1 MLLAATIKLISNSV
15 VGRLAFLGFTIWL
28 ARTQDETAY
37 SSILFLY
44 SAFMFFAWL
53 GGGGFYLGALRSYRI
68 GAFVLLRHLYLKKL
82 KIAIIAIVSLFII
95 YLTFALPSSAL
106 DHGTAPILTRL
117 LPIVPLA
124 AALPFVV
131 LTRFHVAQLQY
142 EGKYFYSGFIQFSG
156 KTLVLIACFSILF
169 FPMGEQVIATFSLA
183 VFFSSAII
191 LFAYIQ
197 LIKMFASSMTI
208 MRKIYR
214 SLFVKI
220 LSPLLLQAL
229 AYRFFFKH

>member
-53 GGGGFYLGALRSYRI
+53 GGGGFYLGALRSYRDRP

-169 FPMGEQVIATFSLA
+169 FPMGEQVIAILRFSL
-183 VFFSSAII
+183 
-191 LFAYIQ
+191 
-197 LIKMFASSMTI
+197 
-208 MRKIYR
+208 
-214 SLFVKI
+214 
-220 LSPLLLQAL
+220 PL
-229 AYRFFFKH
+229 

>member
-1 MLLAATIKLISNSV
+1 MQMLLAATIKLISNSV

-53 GGGGFYLGALRSYRI
+53 GGGGFYLGALRSYRDRP

-131 LTRFHVAQLQY
+131 LTRFHVAHY
-142 EGKYFYSGFIQFSG
+142 SMKYLLWLHSVFWKNFSPDSM
-156 KTLVLIACFSILF
+156 LFILF

-183 VFFSSAII
+183 VFFFRSFYSQ
-191 LFAYIQ
+191 YIQ
-197 LIKMFASSMTI
+197 LIKMFA
-208 MRKIYR
+208 YR
-214 SLFVKI
+214 
-220 LSPLLLQAL
+220 
-229 AYRFFFKH
+229 